1 MESEFE
7 TVGPLGMLDERRA
20 LIMSMQALLDMDAL
34 RVVAALAGGERS
46 MAEVARELD
55 IVPAVSHGRGPLG
68 QLISLQLVA
77 MRREGGRMLI
87 RLDAE
92 RFHALRGALQ
102 RLSKEQLAREVA
114 ETPGLSEMVEDDQR
128 ILRSYLRGETI
139 TELPVGPKR
148 MQALLRW
155 LVERFE
161 VGRRYPERELNEII
175 KRHHP
180 DFATL
185 RRELVDSGL
194 MTREREV
201 YWRLPAE

>member
-1 MESEFE
+1 MEPE
-7 TVGPLGMLDERRA
+7 TNETFSPFPMLDERRA

-34 RVVAALAGGERS
+34 RVVAALSGGERS
-46 MAEVARELD
+46 MADVAAELK
-55 IVPAVSHGRGPLG
+55 IEPSFSRGPLG
-68 QLISLQLVA
+68 RLISLQIVA
-77 MRREGGRMLI
+77 ARREGGRMLVM
-87 RLDAE
+87 LDKE
-92 RFHALRGALQ
+92 RFKALRGALQ

-114 ETPGLSEMVEDDQR
+114 ETPGLAELPEDDQR
-128 ILRSYLRGETI
+128 ILRSYLRGDQI
-139 TELPVGPKR
+139 TDLPVGHKR

-161 VGRRYPERELNEII
+161 VGRRYPERELNAII

-185 RRELVDSGL
+185 RRELIDFKF
-194 MTREREV
+194 MARERDV

>member
-1 MESEFE
+1 MEFDPE
-7 TVGPLGMLDERRA
+7 TMSPIGMIDERRA

-34 RVVAALAGGERS
+34 RVVAALADGERS
-46 MAEVARELD
+46 MAEVAKELD
-55 IVPAVSHGRGPLG
+55 IVPAVSAGRGPLG

-87 RLDAE
+87 SLDKE
-92 RFHALRGALQ
+92 RFKALRGALQ
-102 RLSKEQLAREVA
+102 QLSKEQLAREVA
-114 ETPGLSEMVEDDQR
+114 ETPGLSEMAEDDQR
-128 ILRSYLRGETI
+128 ILRSYLRGEQI

-161 VGRRYPERELNEII
+161 FDRRYPERELNAII

-185 RRELVDSGL
+185 RRELIDHKF
-194 MTREREV
+194 MARERDV
-201 YWRLPAE
+201 YWRLG